1 MRMNSLKRVVL
12 ISTIWLFLLFLL
24 PVAGLAEDTGNLEGI
39 VYESDGKTPLKDAR
53 IILELFEKGKKTDT
67 KFESNITDSTGEYKL
82 ENVPVGKYKG
92 KIMLNGKHYKIKRV
106 DFFIHVIKGETNY
119 VSFALKGRRK

>member
-1 MRMNSLKRVVL
+1 MRNSSKRVVS

-24 PVAGLAEDTGNLEGI
+24 PAAGLAEDTGNLEGI

-106 DFFIHVIKGETNY
+106 DFFVHVIKGETNY

>member
-1 MRMNSLKRVVL
+1 M
-12 ISTIWLFLLFLL
+12 ISTKRTVFITTVWLFLIFSL
-24 PVAGLAEDTGNLEGI
+24 PVVGLAEDTGNLEGI

-53 IILELFEKGKKTDT
+53 IILELFERGKKTGNEF
-67 KFESNITDSTGEYKL
+67 KSNITDSSGEYKL

-92 KIMLNGKHYKIKRV
+92 KIMLKGKHYRIKRV

-119 VSFALKGRRK
+119 VSFALKGGRK

>member
-1 MRMNSLKRVVL
+1 MISIKRVVL
-12 ISTIWLFLLFLL
+12 ITTLCLFLLISL
-24 PVAGLAEDTGNLEGI
+24 PAVVLAEDTGNLEGI
-39 VYESDGKTPLKDAR
+39 VYESDGKTPLKDTR

-67 KFESNITDSTGEYKL
+67 KFESNITDSSGEYKL

-92 KIMLNGKHYKIKRV
+92 KIMLKGKHYRIKRV